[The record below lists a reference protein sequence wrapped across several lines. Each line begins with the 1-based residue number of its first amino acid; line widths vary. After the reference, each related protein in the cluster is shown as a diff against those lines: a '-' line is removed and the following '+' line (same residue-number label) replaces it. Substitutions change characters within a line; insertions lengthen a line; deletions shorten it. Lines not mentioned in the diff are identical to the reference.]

1 MWVSPIQVHLGTDFF
16 PVVNTTV
23 LHDPCLVEAED
34 AEPQIR
40 RKHVYGGILNMEG
53 QL

>member
-1 MWVSPIQVHLGTDFF
+1 MGFPVQVHLHTDFF
-16 PVVNTTV
+16 SVINTTV
-23 LHDPCLVEAED
+23 LHDPCLVESED
-34 AEPQIR
+34 TEPQIR

>member
-1 MWVSPIQVHLGTDFF
+1 MGFPVQVHLHTDFF
-16 PVVNTTV
+16 SVIYTTV
-23 LHDPCLVEAED
+23 LHDPCLVESED
-34 AEPQIR
+34 AAPQIR